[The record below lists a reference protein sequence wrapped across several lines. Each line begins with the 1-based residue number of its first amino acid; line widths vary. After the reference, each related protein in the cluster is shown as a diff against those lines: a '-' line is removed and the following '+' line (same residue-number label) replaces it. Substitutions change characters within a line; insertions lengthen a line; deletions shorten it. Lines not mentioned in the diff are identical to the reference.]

1 MPASN
6 APNLGEITMSYIAAF
21 FGYIYDAIFGCRH
34 GNVTRPFTLRK
45 DDSKE
50 TYKVCLDCGRELAY
64 SATTM
69 KFVRRPILR
78 PTSLTMQPSLSI
90 APSARILAFK
100 PVHRELQ
107 DSNAA
112 A

>member
-1 MPASN
+1 
-6 APNLGEITMSYIAAF
+6 MSFLMTFA
-21 FGYIYDAIFGCRH
+21 GYIYDAIFGCRH
-34 GNVTRPFTLRK
+34 SNVTRPFTMGK
-45 DDSKE
+45 DSGKE

-69 KFVRRPILR
+69 KFVRRPMLR
-78 PTSLTMQPSLSI
+78 PVTSLATQPSLSI

-100 PVHRELQ
+100 PVHHELQ

>member
-1 MPASN
+1 MSFIAS
-6 APNLGEITMSYIAAF
+6 F

-34 GNVTRPFTLRK
+34 GNVTRPFTMRK

-69 KFVRRPILR
+69 KFVRRPLLR
-78 PTSLTMQPSLSI
+78 PATQPSLSI

-100 PVHRELQ
+100 PVQRELQ

>member
-1 MPASN
+1 MSFIAS
-6 APNLGEITMSYIAAF
+6 F

-34 GNVTRPFTLRK
+34 GNVTRPFTMRK

-69 KFVRRPILR
+69 KFVRRPLLR
-78 PTSLTMQPSLSI
+78 PATQPSLSI

-100 PVHRELQ
+100 PRELQ

>member
-1 MPASN
+1 MPECIAR
-6 APNLGEITMSYIAAF
+6 NLGEITMSVIASF
-21 FGYIYDAIFGCRH
+21 FDYIYDAIFGCRH

-78 PTSLTMQPSLSI
+78 PVTQLSLSI